1 MTSKNRMKTI
11 KSKEIQ
17 EYSSRSSRS
26 RSRSRS
32 RGRSRGRSRSRSRSI
47 RMSRCLGLGG
57 VGD

>member
-1 MTSKNRMKTI
+1 MKTI